1 MAGPEFELA
10 DEGCIID
17 GPRSAL
23 ACILRSQLLFEGKD
37 PKEHEELTQDSVE
50 RGIALSRSIARVS
63 AQPEPAGGSELK
75 RPPGGRRRCMGR
87 TGL

>member
-10 DEGCIID
+10 DEGCIMD
-17 GPRSAL
+17 DPRSAL

-50 RGIALSRSIARVS
+50 RGIALSRSIARAS
-63 AQPEPAGGSELK
+63 AQPEQRGGVS
-75 RPPGGRRRCMGR
+75 
-87 TGL
+87 

>member
-10 DEGCIID
+10 DEGCIMD
-17 GPRSAL
+17 DPRSAL

-63 AQPEPAGGSELK
+63 AQPEPAGGE
-75 RPPGGRRRCMGR
+75 
-87 TGL
+87 